1 MSAVLLTWIGQ
12 TDLDCA
18 RGVRPGRGPV
28 GAVVA
33 ARRFDALVL
42 LSNYPGPENRA
53 FVDWLVGLGASSV
66 HLRTEALSDPT
77 DYGAIH
83 AAAVRAFEFT
93 RETFGADADLAVHV
107 SPGTPAMQAVWVLLA
122 KTRYPSELI
131 QSHAQTG
138 VRTVSVP
145 FDIAAEYVPAL
156 LRRVDAKI
164 ERLTAGLPPASP
176 AFDRI
181 VGRSPLMDR
190 ARARA
195 RRVAPHDVTVLIE
208 GASGTGKELFARAIH
223 AESRR
228 ARGPFED
235 VNCGA
240 LPEGLVESLLF
251 GHERGAFSGAV
262 RARGGHFEA
271 ADGGTLFLDEIGELP
286 LDAQVKLLRTL
297 QEKTVRRLGAD
308 RAVAVDVRV
317 IAATNRDLA
326 AEVAAGR
333 FREDLYYRLAT
344 AVIRLPAL
352 RERQGDLTPLIDHF
366 LAAAN
371 RKFADQPDVEQKV
384 LSPKARNLLLRH
396 PWPGNVRELQA
407 TMDRLVLWTP
417 QAVIEAEDVSA
428 ELLRRT
434 TDASADLLGRPLGGG
449 LDLPALMA
457 DLARH
462 YLERALDEAG
472 GNKTRAAELIGL
484 PSYQTLTNWMRRYG
498 VAQRIENRRN

>member
-1 MSAVLLTWIGQ
+1 MRWCCSPTIRRRR
-12 TDLDCA
+12 T
-18 RGVRPGRGPV
+18 GRSFDRLV
-28 GAVVA
+28 ESGAP
-33 ARRFDALVL
+33 
-42 LSNYPGPENRA
+42 SI
-53 FVDWLVGLGASSV
+53 
-66 HLRTEALSDPT
+66 HLRTEVLSDPT

-83 AAAVRAFEFT
+83 AAVVRAFDFT
-93 RETFGADADLAVHV
+93 RDEFGADADLAVHV

-122 KTRYPSELI
+122 KTRYPAELI
-131 QSHAQTG
+131 QSHPQTG

-156 LRRVDAKI
+156 LRHADAKI
-164 ERLTAGLPPASP
+164 ERLTTGLPTASP

-195 RRVAPHDVTVLIE
+195 RRVAPHHVIVLIE

-228 ARGPFED
+228 ARGRFED

-262 RARGGHFEA
+262 RARAGHFEA

-286 LDAQVKLLRTL
+286 PDAQVKLLRTL

-344 AVIRLPAL
+344 GVIRLPPL

-371 RKFADQPDVEQKV
+371 RKFADQPGVEQKI

-396 PWPGNVRELQA
+396 LWPGNVRELQA

-417 QAVIEAEDVSA
+417 ARRHRGRGCGRGTAPHGDGRVSRSAGSATPRRPRSPGPDGRPRPSLPGARARRGSQQQDASGRVDRAAQLPDTHELDASLRRDAADREPARLMQAVGSGRAGTRLAYVGGA
-428 ELLRRT
+428 GRLRT
-434 TDASADLLGRPLGGG
+434 
-449 LDLPALMA
+449 
-457 DLARH
+457 
-462 YLERALDEAG
+462 
-472 GNKTRAAELIGL
+472 
-484 PSYQTLTNWMRRYG
+484 
-498 VAQRIENRRN
+498 